1 MRSSENGGAR
11 RPKATPAPPSRPKF
25 RALKTSTLST
35 PAHPPPAAPPVAAAT
50 AAAAAEITARTAVTA
65 PAAGRT
71 FFLRT
76 GDVDRQCTTV
86 ELRAVHGRD
95 GLLRFLGRGVGD
107 EGETACTT

>member
-1 MRSSENGGAR
+1 MRTSENGGER
-11 RPKATPAPPSRPKF
+11 RPKRTPPRPFVQKLIAF
-25 RALKTSTLST
+25 TTT
-35 PAHPPPAAPPVAAAT
+35 AAAT
-50 AAAAAEITARTAVTA
+50 AATAAATAATAAAAEITARTAVTT

-107 EGETACTT
+107 EGETA

>member
-1 MRSSENGGAR
+1 MRSSENGGER
-11 RPKATPAPPSRPKF
+11 RPKRTPPRPFVQKLIAFTTTAAAT
-25 RALKTSTLST
+25 
-35 PAHPPPAAPPVAAAT
+35 AATAATAAVAAAT
-50 AAAAAEITARTAVTA
+50 TAAAAEITARTAVTT

-107 EGETACTT
+107 EGETA